1 MTDIIKVNIPNF
13 PWFYESILSSL
24 IDSEEEREIEYLIEE
39 WKLKEW
45 SNYNDLMKI
54 ISIDYKKER
63 EKISKSYF
71 SLWKQRVAPIMAP
84 IWITILEYSGLY
96 SPREYNFS
104 TDSVEFTVEIEYEK
118 VISFLNENKDDFS
131 KYIERE
137 NTSYDWFFSF
147 LSNDFDNYI
156 EEIKQRDV
164 CITQVIDFIIKK
176 EWGEEYSI
184 HCDILQDI
192 EYYIDYKL
200 I

>member
-71 SLWKQRVAPIMAP
+71 SLWKQIVAPIMAP

-156 EEIKQRDV
+156 EEIEQRDV

-176 EWGEEYSI
+176 ECGEEYSI
-184 HCDILQDI
+184 HWDILQDI
-192 EYYIDYKL
+192 EYFIDYKL